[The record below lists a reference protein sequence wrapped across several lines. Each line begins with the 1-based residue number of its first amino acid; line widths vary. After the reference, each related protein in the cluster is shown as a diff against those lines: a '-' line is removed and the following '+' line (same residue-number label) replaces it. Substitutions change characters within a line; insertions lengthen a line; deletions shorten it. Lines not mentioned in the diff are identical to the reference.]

1 MLVVIYRKDTKFD
14 KYKFIDEISFNLPK
28 HKLQELAL
36 EAFISMF
43 KTAFEKHAPLKKK
56 YIRANH
62 FKFITKELSKATIL
76 KSKLRKKVLE
86 R

>member
-1 MLVVIYRKDTKFD
+1 M
-14 KYKFIDEISFNLPK
+14 
-28 HKLQELAL
+28 QELAP

-62 FKFITKELSKATIL
+62 FKFITKEFSKATIL
-76 KSKLRKKVLE
+76 RSKLRKKVLE

>member
-1 MLVVIYRKDTKFD
+1 M
-14 KYKFIDEISFNLPK
+14 
-28 HKLQELAL
+28 QELAP